1 MSPLVCTLLY
11 AVVCTTAAEEGHG
24 HEAHAWEWAGAVK
37 LEAAE
42 TYIWTAA
49 RNANMV
55 YADPTWQVYF
65 TSATTSDSEGI
76 ESAEETAETGF
87 NTTATLAPPGHT
99 LTPGTLWT
107 LQMDQESFMTQW
119 KLAPAATSPY
129 IIFSQHMPSEF
140 EGKLHFL
147 KSDHGTDIE
156 TDATEPAAAAVAAPG
171 PTDHGNEYMG
181 EAVIAA
187 ILVNL
192 CTFIGIFTA
201 APKLDEWIKP
211 TYAAVFA
218 SGALITI
225 SSCLIFPEAVHHM
238 GSLDE
243 SVGNGVFGA
252 FLVLGFVL
260 SLSIEWLSSTPA
272 DSTVIPAPRLEQNTA
287 VASANLEEEL
297 GSGDAEKA
305 DEKASPKTPET
316 QAMQPVVKSVL
327 VGDFL
332 HNFGDGI
339 AIAAAFMGCGPA
351 LGWTVTAGAV
361 AHELSQELSDFLI
374 LTKVAGLSR
383 CKALTLNALS
393 GLSCVIGLLVTYA
406 TKPSNPAIGAMLAFS
421 GGTYLYLAT
430 IPIWPRVLQETQN
443 KGASNTIAKHA
454 FVFVLGCVAIGLVL
468 LNHTHCV
475 PPPPAGAPPA
485 AEGDAHAGHGH

>member
-1 MSPLVCTLLY
+1 MSPLACTLLY
-11 AVVCTTAAEEGHG
+11 VVVCTTTAEEGHG
-24 HEAHAWEWAGAVK
+24 AHAWEWAGAVK

-76 ESAEETAETGF
+76 ESAEEAAETGF

-129 IIFSQHMPSEF
+129 ILFSQHMPSEF

-156 TDATEPAAAAVAAPG
+156 TDATEPAAAAVATPG

-181 EAVIAA
+181 EAVVAA

-260 SLSIEWLSSTPA
+260 SLSIEWLSSSPA
-272 DSTVIPAPRLEQNTA
+272 DSTVLPAPRLEQNTA

-297 GSGDAEKA
+297 GGGDAEKA
-305 DEKASPKTPET
+305 DEKAPPKTPET

-339 AIAAAFMGCGPA
+339 AIAAAFMGCGPT
-351 LGWTVTAGAV
+351 LGWTLTAGAV

-374 LTKVAGLSR
+374 LTNSAQGGLKVPL
-383 CKALTLNALS
+383 ALLLNFVS
-393 GLSCVIGLLVTYA
+393 GTGVLWGTVLIFSVSIDDAAVGML
-406 TKPSNPAIGAMLAFS
+406 LAF
-421 GGTYLYLAT
+421 GGGVYLQVGAAECM
-430 IPIWPRVLQETQN
+430 PRVYEGVQSAAERVFCL
-443 KGASNTIAKHA
+443 AA
-454 FVFVLGCVAIGLVL
+454 FCAGTVAIGLVL
-468 LNHTHCV
+468 LDH
-475 PPPPAGAPPA
+475 
-485 AEGDAHAGHGH
+485 